1 MLNTVASLIG
11 TEEEG
16 EDQLGAEDAILAQF
30 DDIIGTF
37 YRFGAATS
45 IFKER
50 YHERNATAR

>member
-11 TEEEG
+11 SDVEG
-16 EDQLGAEDAILAQF
+16 EEQLEAEDAILAQF

-37 YRFGAATS
+37 YRFGSATS

-50 YHERNATAR
+50 YHERNGTAR

>member
-11 TEEEG
+11 TDQEG
-16 EDQLGAEDAILAQF
+16 EDQLEAEDAILAQF

-50 YHERNATAR
+50 YHEQNGPTR